1 MALTDGRGSRVR
13 EALFVGLFSTLIGS
27 ESKVH
32 PEPGTKKSWA
42 IKTWMRAGNI
52 WTDVMISELTYLRQL
67 GSLTEEQYRVIY
79 VSEQEFLVVDANSDL
94 EPILHI
100 SNLPTSL

>member
-1 MALTDGRGSRVR
+1 
-13 EALFVGLFSTLIGS
+13 
-27 ESKVH
+27 
-32 PEPGTKKSWA
+32 
-42 IKTWMRAGNI
+42 MRAGNI
-52 WTDVMISELTYLRQL
+52 WTDFIISELTYLRQL

-79 VSEQEFLVVDANSDL
+79 VSKQEFLVVDENSDL